1 MKKNHQTMANWM
13 PGIVIA
19 LAVGWVL
26 SGARSAPSGGAFD
39 LDAFG
44 RLPVVDQGRVKPLDT
59 FARTSL
65 MILSNKASLYVG
77 EGGATVEREDKEGKE
92 KAPAI
97 RWLVDVM
104 ADPVAARNYH
114 VIRIDHPDIKG
125 MLGADDDRKYF
136 SAAEIVAQGEE
147 MNRQFRLAHDTPDG
161 DRSLYQRKIVQLS
174 QQMSVYFTAED
185 LTSMFL
191 VPPDRPGGEWET
203 LAGQSHAAL
212 QHGDQGADSE
222 NYTAMLAAWRDGDP
236 GAFNAAVAA
245 QSALVGTKVPDT
257 MSKVRFEASYNRFAP
272 FMKAMALYVLVGLL
286 AVFSWLRPGRALTAT
301 ALGLLLV
308 AVALHTWGLGSRVW
322 IQGRPPVT
330 NLYSSAVFVG
340 WGGVLLGGFLER
352 LHRNG
357 VGAAVA
363 AGTGFLTL
371 LVAHNLSLDGDT
383 MTMMQAVLDTNFWLA
398 THVVVITL
406 GYSASF
412 LAGALAII
420 FILRGVFTSALTRED
435 RRRQSGMIYGVVCFA
450 TFASFIGTILGGIW
464 ADQSWGRFWGWDP
477 KENGALLIVL
487 WNALILHARWGG
499 IARQRGIAAL
509 AVFGNIVVTWSW
521 FGTNMLGVGLHA
533 YGFIE
538 SALFWMGI
546 FILSQL
552 ALIAIAM
559 TPFEKWRSVKA
570 HG

>member
-1 MKKNHQTMANWM
+1 MTRSQSISKWV
-13 PGIVIA
+13 PGVVVA
-19 LAVGWVL
+19 LAIGWVL
-26 SGARSAPSGGAFD
+26 SGARGTPSGGPFD
-39 LDAFG
+39 LDAFAG
-44 RLPVVDQGRVKPLDT
+44 LPIVEQGRVKPLDT

-77 EGGATVEREDKEGKE
+77 DDGATAEREEKAGKE

-97 RWLVDVM
+97 RWLVGVM
-104 ADPVAARNYH
+104 ADPVAARRNH

-125 MLGADDDRKYF
+125 MLGAGDDRKYF
-136 SAAEIVAQGEE
+136 SVGEIVDRGEE
-147 MNRQFRLAHDTPDG
+147 MNRQFRLAHDAPDKA
-161 DRSLYQRKIVQLS
+161 RSLFQRKIVQLS
-174 QQMSVYFTAED
+174 QQMNVYFMAED
-185 LTSMFL
+185 LASMYL
-191 VPPDRPGGEWET
+191 VPPDETGGEWTT

-212 QHGDQGADSE
+212 EHGEPGPVSE
-222 NYTAMLAAWRDGDP
+222 NFTAMLAAWRDGDP
-236 GAFNAAVAA
+236 AAFDAAVDAQARFVAA
-245 QSALVGTKVPDT
+245 KAPDT
-257 MSKVRFEASYNRFAP
+257 MKRVRFEASHNRFAP

-301 ALGLLLV
+301 VLGLLLV
-308 AVALHTWGLGSRVW
+308 AVALHTWGLGARVW

-352 LHRNG
+352 LYRNG

-371 LVAHNLSLDGDT
+371 LVAYNLALDGDT

-406 GYSASF
+406 GYSATF
-412 LAGALAII
+412 LAGALAIV
-420 FILRGVFTSALTRED
+420 FILRGVLTTGLTRED

-450 TFASFIGTILGGIW
+450 AFASFVGTILGGIW

-509 AVFGNIVVTWSW
+509 AVGGNIVTTWSW

-552 ALIAIAM
+552 AVIALAM

-570 HG
+570 NA